1 MPVQARG
8 LREKGP
14 TLEGWKVM
22 PCGRLSPDVSSGH
35 RHGVSCVSPAP
46 EPMLGGIAVGGP
58 TLLAL
63 GMPRSH
69 GPCVPQVP
77 HHPGANCPG
86 LGHFSPGQRAPP
98 QFLGRQRV
106 IQRVGDLSGGPLTRA
121 GALSGCAAPVP
132 EAERLLICA
141 TGIGAP
147 GGPGMGGERA
157 PAGRLAGGQGPT
169 LQGPRRG
176 TADALA
182 LGARRRPVPK
192 RGRGPGAGRAHHTTR
207 SSH

>member
-77 HHPGANCPG
+77 PHPGANCPG
-86 LGHFSPGQRAPP
+86 LGHFSPRQRAPP
-98 QFLGRQRV
+98 PFLGRQRA
-106 IQRVGDLSGGPLTRA
+106 IQRVWSLSGASRARPARCPGVPRLSQKRSTSLYGRQRWGSWRPRHGRRASPRGPAGGRA
-121 GALSGCAAPVP
+121 GANAP
-132 EAERLLICA
+132 
-141 TGIGAP
+141 
-147 GGPGMGGERA
+147 
-157 PAGRLAGGQGPT
+157 
-169 LQGPRRG
+169 GPRRG
-176 TADALA
+176 TADAHA
-182 LGARRRPVPK
+182 LGARLRPVPK